1 MKKHHKKRHYLRNF
15 LMGVLALVFITIGS
29 SVIWLATI
37 ELPNLDSFN
46 ERKIAQSTQIYDR
59 TGKILLYE
67 IGDKAKR
74 VVVPYDQISN
84 YIKNATVAIED
95 EQFYKHQGVDI
106 SSLFRALIAD
116 IKSQSFRQG
125 GSTITQQVVKNSLL
139 TNEKKISRKIKEWIL
154 AYKLDKTYSKE
165 TILSYYLNDV
175 PYGGSVYGIER
186 ASETF
191 FGKNASDLTLAQS
204 AYLAAIPNAPT
215 YFSPYGSHKKELD
228 ARKNL
233 VLQKMLANGF
243 ISQKEYDGATK
254 EKVEFKISG
263 DGSLKAPHF
272 TLFIKEYLENRYGE
286 ALVSEGGLKVITS
299 LDFDLQTKA
308 EQIVYKYALKNE
320 KNFNASNASLVAI
333 DPKTGQILAMVG
345 SRDYFDDKIDGNFN
359 ITTAHRQPGSSFKP
373 FVYATALKKGYL
385 PETKVFDL
393 QTEFSTY
400 CNPDGT
406 PIRPADVE
414 KCYQPENYDGKF
426 LGPISMRDA
435 LAQSRNVPAIKFL
448 YLSGIKD
455 SIQTAKDLGIS
466 SLKDANQYGL
476 TLVLGGGEVSLL
488 EMTSAYGVFANEGV
502 RNNYIG
508 ILEVKNSSGS
518 ILEKFEP
525 NPYQVLDKNIAL
537 TISDMLADN
546 NARAPEFG
554 LDSALYI
561 HDYDVAVKTGTTNDY
576 RDTWIVG
583 YSPNLVVGAWAG
595 NNNNSPM
602 EKKIAGFIV
611 APLWNEFI
619 RYALTSFPIEYFDK
633 PETKDLSTVKPV
645 IRGFWQG
652 SNLYTVDTISGKL
665 ATDNTPKAT
674 REERVVFNVHDILH
688 WVDKNNPLGVSP
700 TNPELDPQY
709 NLWEGPVQKWV
720 IQNGIQNQTDSVIPK
735 DFDNIHTQNNLFKLK
750 ILNPQDGLS
759 YKKDLKMSIVI
770 NSSGL
775 YTIKRYDVFLNGVY
789 IGNAVTPNLVFSFKP
804 GSEKSI
810 KNQNTIKVVGY
821 DSVENSNE
829 DVVHFNVE

>member
-1 MKKHHKKRHYLRNF
+1 MTKRRKKRHLLKNLLLIIVAIF
-15 LMGVLALVFITIGS
+15 FIIVGS
-29 SVIWLATI
+29 SIIWLATI
-37 ELPNLDSFN
+37 ELPNLNSFN
-46 ERKIAQSTQIYDR
+46 ERKIVQSTQIYDR

-74 VVVPYDQISN
+74 VVVPYDQIST

-95 EQFYKHQGVDI
+95 EQFYKHQGVEI

-116 IKSQSFRQG
+116 IKSGSFSQG

-139 TNEKKISRKIKEWIL
+139 TSEKKISRKVKEWIL

-191 FGKNASDLTLAQS
+191 FGKNASQVTLGEA
-204 AYLAAIPNAPT
+204 AYLASIPNAPT

-228 ARKNL
+228 DRKNL
-233 VLQKMLANGF
+233 VLQKMLSNGF
-243 ISQKEYDGATK
+243 ISKKEYDEATK
-254 EKVEFKISG
+254 EKVEFKIIG

-272 TLFIKEYLENRYGE
+272 TLFIKEYLENKYGE

-299 LDFDLQTKA
+299 LDYDLQTKA
-308 EQIVYKYALKNE
+308 EQIVYKYALQNE
-320 KNFNASNASLVAI
+320 KNFNAENASLVAI
-333 DPKTGQILAMVG
+333 DPKTGQILTMVG

-373 FVYATALKKGYL
+373 FVYATALKKGFL
-385 PETKVFDL
+385 PETRVFDL

-406 PIRPADVE
+406 PINTADID

-488 EMTSAYGVFANEGV
+488 EMTSAYGVFANEGM
-502 RNNYIG
+502 RNNYTG
-508 ILEVKNSSGS
+508 ILEVKDSSGK
-518 ILEKFEP
+518 ILEQFEP

-537 TISDMLADN
+537 TISDMLSDN

-554 LDSALYI
+554 LDSALYV
-561 HDYDVAVKTGTTNDY
+561 HNYDVAVKTGTTNDY

-583 YSPNLVVGAWAG
+583 YSPNIVVGAWAG

-602 EKKIAGFIV
+602 EKKIAGFVV

-619 RYALTSFPIEYFDK
+619 RFALVRLPIEYFNK
-633 PETKDLSTVKPV
+633 PEIKDLSMVKPV

-652 SNLYTVDTISGKL
+652 NNLYTIDTVSGKL
-665 ATDNTPKAT
+665 ATNNTPAT
-674 REERVVFNVHDILH
+674 TKEERVVFNIHDILH
-688 WVDKNNPLGVSP
+688 WVDKNNPLGAPP

-720 IQNGIQNQTDSVIPK
+720 LLNSLQNQTDSVIPK

-750 ILNPQDGLS
+750 ILSPQDGLN
-759 YKKDLKMSIVI
+759 YKKDLRMSVI
-770 NSSGL
+770 ITSSGP

-789 IGNAVTPNLVFSFKP
+789 IGNVVTPNLVFSFKP
-804 GSEKSI
+804 GSERAI
-810 KNQNTIKVVGY
+810 KNQNTLKIIGY
-821 DSVENSNE
+821 DGVENSNE
-829 DVVHFNVE
+829 VVVHFNTE